1 MSEIHREIDRLFA
14 AQEYRQ
20 TLALVEYAL
29 VYNPFDVKLYRAKA
43 KTYQALRD
51 FKNAERWYT
60 ALITHNAPMFDDYYS
75 RATIRNEMSDY
86 PGTIR
91 DLDVAEL
98 ISKDSVDV
106 YLKRGGA
113 YWEMRDWDKAKVDF
127 ERALKMSPNH
137 PDAIWIN
144 GLLDLQLGRFDT
156 GWSRYEARWK
166 SARFKSNRL
175 VTSKPQ
181 WSPGSGL
188 KRVLVWGEQGI
199 GDQIFYASMLNR
211 LRYEVDKVTMLID
224 PRLIPLFQRS
234 LPTIDFLPNTSEVP
248 VDEHDSHLPI
258 ASIGAQ
264 FVHSIDDIEQA
275 ASRRYLKADPARVA
289 HVRERIPKDKPLI
302 GISWT
307 SAAVKIGPHKSISM
321 EALKPLIDL
330 TQYQFVNLQYTQG
343 VTESAD
349 PRILRTSINC
359 RDDFESL
366 AALLEVCDAVV
377 SVSSSTVHL
386 AGALGRPVY
395 LMDANKLWYW
405 GNKDGDRSLWYPSV
419 RVFPRD
425 HVLAPWTNV
434 VEKIY
439 TELLNDQTQP

>member
-1 MSEIHREIDRLFA
+1 MSEINREIDRLFA

-20 TLALVEYAL
+20 TLALIEYAL
-29 VYNPFDVKLYRAKA
+29 VYSPFDTRLYRAKA
-43 KTYQALRD
+43 KTYHMLRD
-51 FKNAERWYT
+51 FKNAERWFT
-60 ALITHNAPMFDDYYS
+60 ALINHNSPLFDDYFS
-75 RATIRNEMSDY
+75 RAVARNEMSDY
-86 PGTIR
+86 PGVIR
-91 DLDVAEL
+91 DLNVAEL
-98 ISKDSVDV
+98 MSKDNVDL

-113 YWEMRDWDKAKVDF
+113 YWEMREWDKAKVDF

-224 PRLIPLFQRS
+224 PRLISLFQRS
-234 LPTIDFLPNTSEVP
+234 LPTIDFLPNISEVP

-264 FVHSIDDIEQA
+264 FVHSIDDIEQV
-275 ASRRYLKADPARVA
+275 ASRRYLKADPARVE
-289 HVRERIPKDKPLI
+289 HLKGKIPLDKPII
-302 GISWT
+302 GLSWT
-307 SAAVKIGPHKSISM
+307 SAAIKIGPHKSM
-321 EALKPLIDL
+321 ALETLKPILDL
-330 TQYQFVNLQYTQG
+330 DQYRFINLQYVQS
-343 VTESAD
+343 VTEQVD
-349 PRILRTSINC
+349 PRVTRLVINC
-359 RDDFESL
+359 RDDFEGM
-366 AALLEVCDAVV
+366 AALLELCTAVV
-377 SVSSSTVHL
+377 TVSSSTVHL

-405 GNKDGDRSLWYPSV
+405 GNKDGDRSFWYPSV
-419 RVFPRD
+419 RIFPRD
-425 HVLAPWTNV
+425 HVLAPWANV
-434 VEKIY
+434 VSKICEELKNE
-439 TELLNDQTQP
+439 TES

>member
-1 MSEIHREIDRLFA
+1 MINPHQEIDRLFVA
-14 AQEYRQ
+14 KEYKKA
-20 TLALVEYAL
+20 LAVADYAL
-29 VYNPFDVKLYRAKA
+29 TFSPFDTKLYRAKA
-43 KTYQALRD
+43 KLYQVMRD
-51 FKNAERWYT
+51 YRNSERWFT
-60 ALITHNAPMFDDYYS
+60 ALINHNMPMFDDYFG
-75 RATIRNEMSDY
+75 RAAVRNEMSDY
-86 PGTIR
+86 PGVIA
-91 DLDVAEL
+91 DLNVAEL
-98 ISKDSVDV
+98 MNDKYVEL

-113 YWEMRDWDKAKVDF
+113 HWEMRDWPKARADF
-127 ERALKMSPNH
+127 DRALKLDPKH
-137 PDAIWIN
+137 PEAVWIN
-144 GLLDLQLGRFDT
+144 GLLDLQEGRFDT
-156 GWSRYEARWK
+156 GWSRYEARWN
-166 SARFKSNRL
+166 SNRFKSNRL

-188 KRVLVWGEQGI
+188 RRVLVWGEQGI

-211 LRYEVDKVTMLID
+211 LRYEVDKVTMLVD

-264 FVHSIDDIEQA
+264 FVRSTSDIEQV
-275 ASRRYLKADPARVA
+275 ASRCYLKADPEKVA
-289 HVRERIPKDKPLI
+289 HVRERLPKDKPLI

-307 SAAVKIGPHKSISM
+307 SAAIKIGPHKSVSM
-321 EALKPLIDL
+321 DALKSIIDL
-330 TQYQFVNLQYTQG
+330 EQYQFINIQYTQG
-343 VTESAD
+343 VTETVD
-349 PRILRTSINC
+349 PRIMRTSINC

-366 AALLEVCDAVV
+366 AALLEVCDAVI

-386 AGALGRPVY
+386 AAALGRPVY

-434 VEKIY
+434 IEKIRE
-439 TELLNDQTQP
+439 ELSNDHR

>member
-1 MSEIHREIDRLFA
+1 MSDVHKEIDRLFFA
-14 AQEYRQ
+14 KEYKQ
-20 TLALVEYAL
+20 ALALVEYSM
-29 VYNPFDVKLYRAKA
+29 VYSPFDLALYRAKA
-43 KTYQALRD
+43 KLYHALRD
-51 FKNAERWYT
+51 FKNAERWCT
-60 ALITHNAPMFDDYYS
+60 AMINHNMPAFDDYFS
-75 RATIRNEMSDY
+75 RSGVRNEIADY
-86 PGTIR
+86 PGVIR

-98 ISKDSVDV
+98 LSKDSVEL
-106 YLKRGGA
+106 YLRRGGA
-113 YWEMRDWDKAKVDF
+113 HWEMRDWKRARADF
-127 ERALKMSPNH
+127 ARALELSPNH

-144 GLLDLQLGRFDT
+144 GLLDLQEGRFDT

-188 KRVLVWGEQGI
+188 RRVLVWGEQGI

-211 LRYEVDKVTMLID
+211 LRYEVDKVTMLVD
-224 PRLIPLFQRS
+224 PRLISLFQRS
-234 LPTIDFLPNTSEVP
+234 LPTIDFLPNISEVP

-289 HVRERIPKDKPLI
+289 HIRERIPGGKPLI

-307 SAAVKIGPHKSISM
+307 SAAVKIGPHKSISI

-343 VTESAD
+343 VTETVD

-359 RDDFESL
+359 RDDFENL
-366 AALLEVCDAVV
+366 AALLEVCDTIV

-395 LMDANKLWYW
+395 LLDANKLWYW

-419 RVFPRD
+419 RIFPRD
-425 HVLAPWTNV
+425 NVLAPWMNV
-434 VEKIY
+434 VERVRE
-439 TELLNDQTQP
+439 ELSNDHR

>member
-1 MSEIHREIDRLFA
+1 MNNFHQEINRLYSIK
-14 AQEYRQ
+14 EYKR

-29 VYNPFDVKLYRAKA
+29 VYNPFDTALYRARA
-43 KTYQALRD
+43 KTYQVLRD
-51 FKNAERWYT
+51 FKNAERWFT
-60 ALITHNAPMFDDYYS
+60 ALINHNAPVFDDYFS
-75 RATIRNEMSDY
+75 RATVRNEMSDY
-86 PGTIR
+86 PGVIR
-91 DLDVAEL
+91 DLNVAEL
-98 ISKDSVDV
+98 ISEDSVDL

-113 YWEMRDWDKAKVDF
+113 HWEMREWDKAKVDF
-127 ERALKMSPNH
+127 ERALKLSPDH
-137 PDAIWIN
+137 PDATWIN

-181 WSPGSGL
+181 WSPGSAL

-199 GDQIFYASMLNR
+199 GDQIFYSSMLNR
-211 LRYEVDKVTMLID
+211 LRLEVDKVTMLID

-248 VDEHDSHLPI
+248 VDDHDSHLPI

-264 FVHSIDDIEQA
+264 FVHSIDDIKQA
-275 ASRRYLKADPARVA
+275 TTRRYLKADPEKVAELRVGL
-289 HVRERIPKDKPLI
+289 PKDKPLI
-302 GISWT
+302 GLSWT
-307 SAAVKIGPHKSISM
+307 SAAIKIGPHKSM
-321 EALKPLIDL
+321 ALEALKPILDL
-330 TQYQFVNLQYTQG
+330 SQYQFVNLQYTQS
-343 VTESAD
+343 VTEQVD
-349 PRILRTSINC
+349 PRVLRAPVDC
-359 RDDFESL
+359 RNDFEGL
-366 AALLEVCDAVV
+366 AALLEVCDAVI

-405 GNKDGDRSLWYPSV
+405 GSKDEKGYSLWYPSV
-419 RVFPRD
+419 KVFPRD

-434 VEKIY
+434 VERIY
-439 TELLNDQTQP
+439 KELLNDQA

>member
-1 MSEIHREIDRLFA
+1 MMNLHQEIDRLFA
-14 AQEYRQ
+14 AKEYKQ
-20 TLALVEYAL
+20 ALAVTEYAL
-29 VYNPFDVKLYRAKA
+29 LYAPFDTKLYRAKA
-43 KTYQALRD
+43 KIYHVLRD
-51 FKNAERWYT
+51 FRNSERWFT
-60 ALITHNAPMFDDYYS
+60 ALINHNMPMFDDYFGRS
-75 RATIRNEMSDY
+75 VARNEMSDY
-86 PGTIR
+86 PGVIR

-98 ISKDSVDV
+98 MNQDSVDV

-113 YWEMRDWDKAKVDF
+113 HWEMRDWVKARADF
-127 ERALKMSPNH
+127 ARALKMAPNH
-137 PDAIWIN
+137 PDAVWIN
-144 GLLDLQLGRFDT
+144 GLLDLQEGLFDT

-166 SARFKSNRL
+166 SAKFKSNRL
-175 VTSKPQ
+175 ITSKPQ

-234 LPTIDFLPNTSEVP
+234 IPAVDFLPNTAEVP
-248 VDEHDSHLPI
+248 VDDHDSHLPI
-258 ASIGAQ
+258 ASVGAQ
-264 FVHSIDDIEQA
+264 FVHSLEDIA
-275 ASRRYLKADPARVA
+275 KVASRNYLKADPEKVA
-289 HVRERIPKDKPLI
+289 HIRERLPKGKPLI

-307 SAAVKIGPHKSISM
+307 SAAVKIGPHKSVSM

-330 TQYQFVNLQYTQG
+330 EQYQFVNLQYTQG

-349 PRILRTSINC
+349 PRILKTSLNC
-359 RDDFESL
+359 RDDFEGL

-419 RVFPRD
+419 RIFPRD
-425 HVLAPWTNV
+425 HVLAPWANV
-434 VEKIY
+434 VEKIHK
-439 TELLNDQTQP
+439 ELSNG